1 MNRNLTR
8 FQHVQHSI
16 FHGRFNVYDIDLKI
30 ELERRD
36 GKVENE
42 LWESNQHAHIK
53 SQGLLLLLYQTA
65 IEKCFRI
72 LNRVSNHNMLAVVGA
87 FCLLLSS
94 WEVWS

>member
-1 MNRNLTR
+1 MWYILT
-8 FQHVQHSI
+8 
-16 FHGRFNVYDIDLKI
+16 LKI
-30 ELERRD
+30 ELKRRD
-36 GKVENE
+36 GTVENE
-42 LWESNQHAHIK
+42 LWKNNQHAHIK

-72 LNRVSNHNMLAVVGA
+72 FNRVSNHNMLAVVGA